1 MPTSNNRDQKMAV
14 PRAGANA
21 GRRAVMADDAQ
32 ARDETLVLRFRG
44 GDEDALRILLE
55 RHADLV
61 RTRIERWLPAQL
73 QRRLSVSDVMQE
85 TRMVVARRCADFEDR
100 GEGSFRR
107 WLLGIAQM
115 KARRAVQHHNAAM
128 RSAVRE
134 VTRGRR
140 ASTGQFPGNHPSP
153 SEAAIGVELKEL
165 ARRAI
170 ESLSPDYREIL
181 RLTREE
187 RLTLR
192 EAAEHMGRSREA
204 TKKLY
209 ARALAKVT
217 SEFERLQGGGDG

>member
-1 MPTSNNRDQKMAV
+1 MSDDSQT
-14 PRAGANA
+14 
-21 GRRAVMADDAQ
+21 DDAMLLQ
-32 ARDETLVLRFRG
+32 RFRE
-44 GDEDALRILLE
+44 GDEDALRVLLE

-61 RTRIERWLPAQL
+61 RARIKRWLPTQL

-107 WLLGIAQM
+107 WLLGIAEM
-115 KARRAVQHHNAAM
+115 KARRAVQHHNAAK
-128 RSAVRE
+128 RAAARD
-134 VTRGRR
+134 VTRGQRP
-140 ASTGQFPGNHPSP
+140 STAQFPANQPSP
-153 SEAAIGVELKEL
+153 SEAAIGIETKEL

-170 ESLSPDYREIL
+170 EGLSPDYREIL

-192 EAAEHMGRSREA
+192 EAAARMGRSREA

-217 SEFERLQGGGDG
+217 AEFERLQGGSDG